1 VQAQTQDPVRIA
13 CPRCFT
19 PNRVPS
25 GRLDEEPKCGKCGA
39 TLLDGAPVN
48 LDEASFDSF
57 LTRTDLPVLVDF
69 WAHWCGPC
77 RAMAPAFEQAASQ
90 LRTRVRFA
98 KVDTE
103 AATGLAARMGI
114 RAIPTLIRFER
125 GREVERVSGAM
136 DAGSLVRWAQREG
149 ARA

>member
-1 VQAQTQDPVRIA
+1 MHIV

-19 PNRVPS
+19 TNRVPAS
-25 GRLDEEPKCGKCGA
+25 RLDEEPKCGKCGA
-39 TLLDGAPVN
+39 PLFDGAPVN
-48 LDEASFDSF
+48 LDEANFDSF
-57 LTRTDLPVLVDF
+57 LARTDLPVLVDF
-69 WAHWCGPC
+69 WAPWCGPC

-103 AATGLAARMGI
+103 AAQRLAARMGI
-114 RAIPTLIRFER
+114 RAIPTLVRFEH